1 MSIWGFSIYMKIKE
15 CFKRNGP
22 TAGIALSMGLIF
34 WIIFDNVALGV
45 VFALL
50 FGAAYS
56 QTVGKG

>member
-1 MSIWGFSIYMKIKE
+1 MKIKE